1 MVRRTTRTYDTAIV
15 VTCPRC
21 KACSNFFRAT
31 NPSIDSC
38 GFESYSF
45 QCEGCASSLEGIID
59 PSDDELLVSLIE
71 PAIGVS
77 TLSLRERVKGQEQ
90 CFDRETLGDMPAK
103 HPMKNQRSMFMFG
116 MQCVRC
122 NHEIIAP
129 SKTELLDEK
138 VIRHIWHC
146 PSCQAWFESFP
157 RFPANAK
164 SVKDVTMS
172 VDVFPPLNG
181 T

>member
-21 KACSNFFRAT
+21 KAYSNFFRAT
-31 NPSIDSC
+31 NPPIDSC

-45 QCEGCASSLEGIID
+45 QCEWCASSVAGIID

-71 PAIGVS
+71 PAVGVS
-77 TLSLRERVKGQEQ
+77 TLSLTERMKGREQ
-90 CFDRETLGDMPAK
+90 CFDRESELRRHAN
-103 HPMKNQRSMFMFG
+103 PMKNQRSMFMFG

-129 SKTELLDEK
+129 HKTALLDEK
-138 VIRHIWHC
+138 VIRHVWHC

-164 SVKDVTMS
+164 SVKDVTMR
-172 VDVFPPLNG
+172 VDVFPPLKG